1 LVAVLKQVPQTLG
14 QDDSSEVVDGHEQCP
29 RPIDEASYAGESDQ
43 SIDRPSAEIRNSIY
57 RPFAPAG
64 RAQVGNYLGVPEI
77 NPDNPVT
84 GVFESAS
91 GCCSET

>member
-1 LVAVLKQVPQTLG
+1 VPQTLS
-14 QDDSSEVVDGHEQCP
+14 QDDRAEVIDGHEECP

-43 SIDRPSAEIRNSIY
+43 SIDRPSAETGNCIY
-57 RPFAPAG
+57 CLLTPAG
-64 RAQVGNYLGVPEI
+64 RAQVGNYLGIPEI

-84 GVFESAS
+84 GVFEPAP